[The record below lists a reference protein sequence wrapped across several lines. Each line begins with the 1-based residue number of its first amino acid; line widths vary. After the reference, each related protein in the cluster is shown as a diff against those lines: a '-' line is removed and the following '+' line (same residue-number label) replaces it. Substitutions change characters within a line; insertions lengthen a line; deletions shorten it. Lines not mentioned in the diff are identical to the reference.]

1 MNIDMNQLAAL
12 AGKFKGFLAIVAFMI
27 LAALAWFGYSF
38 SAGSLDS
45 LIKKFDILDKEQFFD
60 FVMSGGIAVFIICVL
75 LIILAYRSTKPI
87 NKKSE
92 LQTPSI
98 IHVTVHEKGK
108 PTTLI
113 NDAQVTL
120 VPQQGGEPQQKDT
133 NKQGAVN
140 FMIASSTHELKFF
153 INAEKADYKAGKD
166 QEISIKAGHNQQIFI
181 ELNPK

>member
-1 MNIDMNQLAAL
+1 MNQLAAL

-98 IHVTVHEKGK
+98 IHVTVHEKGD

-120 VPQQGGEPQQKDT
+120 VPKQAGEGQQKKT
-133 NKQGAVN
+133 NEQGAVN
-140 FMIASSTHELKFF
+140 FTIASST
-153 INAEKADYKAGKD
+153 Y
-166 QEISIKAGHNQQIFI
+166 
-181 ELNPK
+181 ELNFLSMLKKPIIKRAKPKKSVSKQVIINKFLSNLAQSNRPF